1 MLKESNQLLA
11 VVENKLCGHRQTGTP
26 TPILNL
32 SITRNQRPIGININL
47 RGIDGFCLEAGLLE
61 KTPVSFFS
69 KQDKKKTTKKSQIQT
84 PAPISDNIIDFCD
97 IKIHQVPSSPSQY
110 CSAKASLSATLN
122 AELS

>member
-1 MLKESNQLLA
+1 MVSASRQGYSKKRLFPFSL
-11 VVENKLCGHRQTGTP
+11 NK
-26 TPILNL
+26 
-32 SITRNQRPIGININL
+32 
-47 RGIDGFCLEAGLLE
+47 
-61 KTPVSFFS
+61 K
-69 KQDKKKTTKKSQIQT
+69 KKSQIQT

>member
-26 TPILNL
+26 TPILIL
-32 SITRNQRPIGININL
+32 SITRNQLDININL

-69 KQDKKKTTKKSQIQT
+69 KQDKKKKSQIQT